1 MARRGKVTTDNF
13 NRTNRG
19 SLFKNRNF
27 NKKKENMTKSEKLMN
42 GVATWCSF
50 YRMFPHVFVKDY
62 FGIDLK
68 PFQKILIYH
77 MMKCTQTC
85 YIASRGQ
92 GKTWLTAIF
101 ICVRCILFPE
111 TKVVIASGQLQQSI
125 EVLEKIQELMNNSS
139 NLTREIREIRIGR
152 QNAGMNFIN
161 GSWVKVVASNDGAR
175 GKRGNLLILDEFRMI
190 DKTIVDTVLKKFL
203 SAPRQP
209 NYLKKEE
216 YKHLK
221 EPNKQIYLTSA
232 YFKSNWSWEK
242 TKAFFKSMTD
252 GKSYFLCSLPYQMAL
267 KEELL
272 MREAIEEEMSES
284 DFNEITWS
292 MEMGALFYGS
302 SDKAWFD
309 FEELNQNRVVKEILY
324 PKSFYKKYKNL
335 KGLEYKPKV
344 DGEIRLLTCDIAI
357 METTSK
363 RKKSKND
370 NSVYSLIRLIP
381 NNRKTA
387 YKKYVSYVE
396 AHEGGNTTVQ
406 ALRIRK
412 LYDEFDCDYIVLDTQ
427 SGGIGVYDNL
437 VTNLYDKEE
446 NIEYEAL
453 SCCNDADMASRCMID
468 DAPKAIWSM
477 KAYEQINNDMHIYV
491 KDDLKQGKLRLLVNE
506 IEGKDFLKEIKGFE
520 SLPLEKQAELSVPY
534 YQTAILVNE
543 MLALENV
550 GKDGKI
556 KLKEPSGGRKDR
568 YSSLG
573 YGVYVSK
580 LLEREKLRK
589 DEENKTDWNNA
600 PMFVSSIKLE

>member
-1 MARRGKVTTDNF
+1 MK
-13 NRTNRG
+13 
-19 SLFKNRNF
+19 L
-27 NKKKENMTKSEKLMN
+27 KSWIT
-42 GVATWCSF
+42 A
-50 YRMFPHVFVKDY
+50 VF
-62 FGIDLK
+62 
-68 PFQKILIYH
+68 
-77 MMKCTQTC
+77 C
-85 YIASRGQ
+85 
-92 GKTWLTAIF
+92 
-101 ICVRCILFPE
+101 CVRCILYPG
-111 TKVVIASGQLQQSI
+111 TKIVITAGQKSQGI
-125 EVLEKIQELMNNSS
+125 NVIGKIKDLMNDSP
-139 NLTREIREIRIGR
+139 NLTREITDLRTGT
-152 QNAGMNFIN
+152 QSPGVDFLN
-161 GSWVKVVASNDGAR
+161 GSWIKVVASTNGAR
-175 GKRGNLLILDEFRMI
+175 SERANIIIVDEFVMV
-190 DKTIVDTVLKKFL
+190 DKGIVDSVLKKFL
-203 SAPRQP
+203 TAPRNP
-209 NYLKKEE
+209 EYLNKEE
-216 YKHLK
+216 YKHLQ
-221 EPNKQIYLTSA
+221 EPNKELYLSSA
-232 YFKSNWSWEK
+232 YFKSNWGWDKVKS
-242 TKAFFKSMTD
+242 FFNSMTD
-252 GKSYFLCSLPYQMAL
+252 GKKYFLCSLPYQLAL
-267 KEELL
+267 KEGLL
-272 MREAIEEEMSES
+272 MRSQVEDEMSES
-284 DFNEITWS
+284 DFNEILWS

-309 FEELNQNRVVKEILY
+309 FEELNQNRVIKEIVY

-335 KGLEYKPKV
+335 KGLEYKRKV

-468 DAPKAIWSM
+468 DAPKVIWSM